1 MVAAVPDIY
10 KLFGD
15 IGQVWLRLEEL
26 LDKIKGEW
34 LLLLG
39 LEKGQQMRVHFVLHF
54 ADLQKGSLLS
64 QLFCFA
70 AVEETFLFYALE
82 EKVFINRCN
91 RFFNHVLVG
100 RCSSLV
106 ALKALK

>member
-1 MVAAVPDIY
+1 M
-10 KLFGD
+10 
-15 IGQVWLRLEEL
+15 EEL

-70 AVEETFLFYALE
+70 AVEKTFLFYALE

-106 ALKALK
+106 VLKALK